1 MVLHILSW
9 VANLIC
15 GFLRCFCIYRLYRR
29 AIEEPLVPKTIVV
42 HVPPAQPY
50 SPPPAALD
58 PSKKTALNNLSASL
72 ANGEISHVQYAQ
84 AVAALG

>member
-1 MVLHILSW
+1 MLSW

-15 GFLRCFCIYRLYRR
+15 GLLRGFCIYRFFFSYRR
-29 AIEEPLVPKTIVV
+29 PLVPNTIVV

-50 SPPPAALD
+50 YPPPLVLD
-58 PSKKTALNNLSASL
+58 PSKKAALDNLSASL
-72 ANGEISHVQYAQ
+72 ANGEISQVQYAQ